1 MDISSHVPT
10 PVALSSAEAKYNT
23 AAVACMATS
32 HVRMVSNDFEGIQV
46 DAYGETPLKIL
57 LDSESA
63 IAMSKNS
70 RDSKRTR
77 HINRRIHYIQQGQE

>member
-1 MDISSHVPT
+1 MEISLHVPT

-32 HVRMVSNDFEGIQV
+32 HVRMISNEFEGIPV
-46 DAYGETPLKIL
+46 DAYREPPLKIL
-57 LDSESA
+57 LDSDSD
-63 IAMSKNS
+63 IAMSNNS

-77 HINRRIHYIQQGQE
+77 HIKQRVY